1 MLIFALIYV
10 TDLTPAPTLAPTTS
24 SEMPDPETLTT
35 TQSPETPAT
44 TPAPGHYNHNYIFM
58 IMLFKMTELGLKPYM
73 ASLACQAV
81 VKPGS
86 MATKSMFFFL
96 GPGVQNDHGINLKRF
111 TFYFF

>member
-44 TPAPGHYNHNYIFM
+44 TPAPGHYNHIY
-58 IMLFKMTELGLKPYM
+58 
-73 ASLACQAV
+73 S
-81 VKPGS
+81 
-86 MATKSMFFFL
+86 
-96 GPGVQNDHGINLKRF
+96 
-111 TFYFF
+111 